1 MGIESLDL
9 LFLSF
14 PWSSS
19 VVCLSGHLRSAARG
33 SAPGSV
39 AVSVSLT
46 VSVSVL
52 VCRNIYTDC

>member
-19 VVCLSGHLRSAARG
+19 VVCLSGHLRSAAG
-33 SAPGSV
+33 CSAPGSV
-39 AVSVSLT
+39 AVSVS